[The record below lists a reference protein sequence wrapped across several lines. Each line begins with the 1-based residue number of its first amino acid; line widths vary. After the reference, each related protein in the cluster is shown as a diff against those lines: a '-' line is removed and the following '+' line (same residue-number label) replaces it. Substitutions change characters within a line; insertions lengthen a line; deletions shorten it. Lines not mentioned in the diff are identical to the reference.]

1 MRSGWMIGSVLMGG
15 MIVGLSGCASIGDY
29 RVAQRQNRTL
39 RAEKE
44 QIVQEMFDLR
54 NNEDSVRTR
63 ITSLE
68 RELKTKDELI
78 SNLRGE
84 NELLDD
90 MRRLAQTE
98 LEKMGQHMGDITV
111 AGPRLP
117 QPLDEALK
125 RFAQENPSA
134 VEYNADKGNVRWKS
148 DLLFA
153 LGSDVVRKD
162 SMASLK
168 SFTDIIKSSAASGFE
183 VIVAGHTDDQPIAR
197 ASTRAKHP
205 TNWHLSAHRA
215 ISVASILRKNG
226 YSPARIGVMGC
237 GEFRPA
243 VKGKTAESRSRNRRV
258 EIYLIPRGS
267 IVPGVASH
275 SWQVEGTGMAYA
287 KLVN

>member
-1 MRSGWMIGSVLMGG
+1 MRSGWMISSVLMGG
-15 MIVGLSGCASIGDY
+15 MVVSMSGCASIGDY

-44 QIVQEMFDLR
+44 QVVQEMFDLR

-63 ITSLE
+63 IASLE

-90 MRRLAQTE
+90 MRRMAQGE
-98 LEKMGQHMGDITV
+98 LEKMGQRMGDITV
-111 AGPRLP
+111 VGPRLP

-125 RFAQENPSA
+125 RFAQENPST
-134 VEYNADKGNVRWKS
+134 VVYNADKGNVRWKS

-168 SFTDIIKSSAASGFE
+168 SFTDIIKSAAANNFE
-183 VIVAGHTDDQPIAR
+183 VVVAGHTDDQPIAR
-197 ASTRAKHP
+197 ASTKAKHP

-215 ISVASILRKNG
+215 ISVASILRTNG

-243 VKGKTAESRSRNRRV
+243 ARGKTAEIRSQNRRV
-258 EIYLIPRGS
+258 EIYLIPRNS

-275 SWQVEGTGMAYA
+275 SWHVEGADLAFA
-287 KLVN
+287 KLAD